1 MADLVYTVGGATS
14 NSFISTDDADT
25 YFDNRL
31 NASAWTVDASSDEKD
46 QALITASKELN
57 ILSWLG
63 YKATTA
69 QRLAW
74 PRSMVINPDS
84 AYSQEFY
91 SESEI
96 PQRVKDA
103 TCEYALELL
112 KAGTT
117 DLTSQDSSRE
127 IKSETVGPI
136 SVTYAEPSQKSAGLS
151 RFPNVTS
158 GLGPLLSGLSH
169 GQIKLVRG

>member
-1 MADLVYTVGGATS
+1 VADLVATVGGASS
-14 NSFISTDDADT
+14 NSFLDSDAADT

-31 NASAWTVDASSDEKD
+31 NSDAWDDADSTDKD
-46 QALITASKELN
+46 KALITASKELN

-74 PRSMVINPDS
+74 PRAMVINPDS

-103 TCEYALELL
+103 TCEYARELL

>member
-1 MADLVYTVGGATS
+1 VADLVATVGGASS
-14 NSFISTDDADT
+14 NSFLDSDAADT

-31 NASAWTVDASSDEKD
+31 NSDAWDDADSTDKD
-46 QALITASKELN
+46 KALITASKELN

-74 PRSMVINPDS
+74 PRAMVINPDS

-103 TCEYALELL
+103 TCENALELL

>member
-1 MADLVYTVGGATS
+1 VADLVATVGGASS
-14 NSFISTDDADT
+14 NSFLDSDAADT

-31 NASAWTVDASSDEKD
+31 NSDAWDDADSTDKD
-46 QALITASKELN
+46 KALITASKELN

-74 PRSMVINPDS
+74 PRAMVINPDS

>member
-1 MADLVYTVGGATS
+1 VADLVATVGGASS
-14 NSFISTDDADT
+14 NSFLDSDAADT

-31 NASAWTVDASSDEKD
+31 NSDAWDDADSTDKD
-46 QALITASKELN
+46 KALITASKELN

-84 AYSQEFY
+84 AYSQEY
-91 SESEI
+91 YTESEI